1 MFIFLLAYS
10 TIVDKKIG
18 PFLKSLKNLKNVI
31 ECVIQSKTGYEI
43 NECGIRSVEY
53 VRITN
58 GRIAENK
65 KINCE
70 LLWI

>member
-18 PFLKSLKNLKNVI
+18 LFLKSLKNPKNVI

-43 NECGIRSVEY
+43 NECG

-58 GRIAENK
+58 GRIVENK

>member
-18 PFLKSLKNLKNVI
+18 PFFKSLKNLKNVI

-53 VRITN
+53 ESQMVELRKK
-58 GRIAENK
+58 ENK
-65 KINCE
+65 
-70 LLWI
+70 L

>member
-43 NECGIRSVEY
+43 NEYGVWSVECG
-53 VRITN
+53 VRITD

-65 KINCE
+65 KIIC
-70 LLWI
+70 

>member
-1 MFIFLLAYS
+1 MFIFLLTYS

-18 PFLKSLKNLKNVI
+18 PFLKSLKNPKNVI

-43 NECGIRSVEY
+43 NECG

-58 GRIAENK
+58 DKIAENK
-65 KINCE
+65 EINCE

>member
-18 PFLKSLKNLKNVI
+18 LFFKSLKNLRNVI

-43 NECGIRSVEY
+43 NECGVWST
-53 VRITN
+53 ITN
-58 GRIAENK
+58 GRIVENK

>member
-18 PFLKSLKNLKNVI
+18 LFFKSLKNLKNVI

-43 NECGIRSVEY
+43 NECGVWSM
-53 VRITN
+53 N
-58 GRIAENK
+58 HK
-65 KINCE
+65 
-70 LLWI
+70 W